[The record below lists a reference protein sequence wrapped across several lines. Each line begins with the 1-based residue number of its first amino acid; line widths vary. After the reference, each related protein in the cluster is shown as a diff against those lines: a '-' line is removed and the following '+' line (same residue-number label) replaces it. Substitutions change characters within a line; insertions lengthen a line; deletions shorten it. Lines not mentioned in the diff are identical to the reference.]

1 MFHFIK
7 AFFILASISFSNPP
21 KDIKQASIDLYLFK
35 GEELPKKA
43 VIKIDDKEVTVYDGY
58 KRVSLSPGDHEVK
71 VKGMEPVVIQL
82 KPEFKS
88 FVSFQIG
95 RDKKLLRLFDAKDE
109 SEDKNKADTFLC
121 RLKGKVNSF
130 ESKSPLSEVSVV
142 ISGSES
148 QKKTSL
154 KGHFD
159 FEAKVY
165 EGMTL
170 SFVHPTHRSLS
181 QKITKK
187 DCDTNFSV
195 SLKPAMGVLDDFVV
209 LAPKSKGSVESLLKE
224 RKNSETV
231 SVFIGSDEFKK
242 NGDST
247 AASALKR
254 VSGLSLVE
262 GRYAYIRGL
271 GERYSSTTLNG
282 ATLPSPNPSR
292 RVVPLDLLPTSLIES
307 VAIQKSYSVDLPA
320 QFSAGLIEVR
330 TLSVPKKSF
339 FKMSLSTG
347 ASSQDILAGQ
357 VYGQKREGDGGS
369 SDFLGIDD
377 GTRAKPKALKE
388 LRKNKEVISYKD
400 PNDFFGDGTGLTGEE
415 LTKLGNS
422 FNHNYDFEEV
432 KVGPNFG
439 FSLEGGQALKSGVN
453 RFGGRIKG
461 VYSLTNDYEEELN
474 RDYNLSSIEEGLT
487 LRDEATRYETS
498 NRYNL
503 GFQAGF
509 GFDLF
514 KSQKVNFTAL
524 TTRSTLDYN
533 EVIENQAVGS
543 EEDSF
548 RSFRSFWEERELSV
562 LQAQGEHQFLPKKA
576 LGLYWSWSQSE
587 AVRYRP
593 DEIEYLYELGSG
605 DFVERAFGNQRR
617 YSELNDDGTE
627 FSLKLKSSH
636 KLSSLVKLKMM
647 AGLRSYK
654 KDRLSDIERFSF
666 LETGLGDSVS
676 LNAPLNQIFNS
687 KTISSEAYRISDTTL
702 SSDSYWANEKNQA
715 AFVNM
720 SLDFKLKE
728 DRGFSFYSG
737 VRREEHLQGVGLYD
751 VIKQVR
757 AQDENELVQND
768 NFFSH
773 GLIYNHNK
781 KTSLRLTYSDTVVR
795 PDLQEFAPVIFF
807 DDQENILSLGNP
819 DLKISE
825 VSNYD
830 LRLDYYFSA
839 REFLSFGLFRKS
851 FKNPI
856 EFAKVIGTEDANVFI
871 NTESADVDGLELEV
885 RKHVFKG
892 LYFNGNYSLLSTEV
906 RINEEDQGAST
917 SDKRPLQGQSPYL
930 LNLGLQYSSKIYGI
944 DSNLSYNVAGKRLTQ
959 VGAFGQPDV
968 YEEPFHQ
975 LDFTLSKKISKK
987 NRLGF
992 RVQNILDP
1000 ESRRTQGG
1008 FVTRSFRRGRRFS
1021 VQVSTAF

>member
-1 MFHFIK
+1 MFYLIRIFMLLSTFSF
-7 AFFILASISFSNPP
+7 ADPSIDQN
-21 KDIKQASIDLYLFK
+21 QASMDLYLFK
-35 GEELPKKA
+35 NEEIPKKA
-43 VIKIDDKEVTVYDGY
+43 VIKVDNKKITVYRGY
-58 KRVSLSPGDHEVK
+58 KRLSLTSGEHEVQ
-71 VKGMEPVVIQL
+71 VKGLEPVVIKL
-82 KPEFKS
+82 KPGFKS
-88 FVSFQIG
+88 FISFQLG
-95 RDKKLLRLFDAKDE
+95 SDKKLLRLFDARSE
-109 SEDKNKADTFLC
+109 SEDKNKSQKFLC
-121 RLKGKVNSF
+121 RLKGKIKSF
-130 ESKSPLSEVSVV
+130 ESKSALPKVSVL
-142 ISGSES
+142 ISGAKV
-148 QKKTSL
+148 QNKTDL
-154 KGHFD
+154 DGTFD
-159 FEAKVY
+159 FEAEVY

-170 SFVHPTHRSLS
+170 SFVHQSHRSLS

-187 DCDTNFSV
+187 NCDTPFTI

-224 RKNSETV
+224 RKNSEAV

-282 ATLPSPNPSR
+282 ASLPSPNPSR

-330 TLSVPKKSF
+330 TLSVPKKDF
-339 FKMSLSTG
+339 FKMSVSTG
-347 ASSQDILAGQ
+347 ASSQNILAGQ
-357 VYGQKREGDGGS
+357 VYGQKRQGDGGS

-377 GTRAKPKALKE
+377 GKRARPKALIE
-388 LRKNKEVISYKD
+388 LRKNKQEISYKD

-422 FNHNYDFEEV
+422 FNHNYDFEDV

-439 FSLEGGQALKSGVN
+439 FSLEGGKALKSGVN
-453 RFGGRIKG
+453 RFGGRLKG
-461 VYSLTNDYEEELN
+461 IYSLTNDYEEELN
-474 RDYNLSSIEEGLT
+474 RDYNLSSLEEGLS
-487 LRDEATRYETS
+487 LRDEAIRYETS
-498 NRYNL
+498 NSYNL
-503 GFQAGF
+503 GAQAGF
-509 GFDLF
+509 GVDLF
-514 KSQKVNFTAL
+514 KSQKINFTAL

-533 EVIENQAVGS
+533 EVIENEAVGS

-562 LQAQGEHQFLPKKA
+562 LQIQGEHQFLPEKG
-576 LGLYWSWSQSE
+576 LGLYWSLSE
-587 AVRYRP
+587 SKAVRYRP
-593 DEIEYLYELGSG
+593 DEIEYLYELDSG

-617 YSELNDDGTE
+617 YSELKDEGTE
-627 FSLKLKSSH
+627 FSLKLKSIH
-636 KLSSLVKLKMM
+636 KLSPLVKLRIMT
-647 AGLRSYK
+647 GLRTYK
-654 KDRLSDIERFSF
+654 KDRLSGIERFSF
-666 LETGLGDSVS
+666 LETGLGDSIA
-676 LNAPLNQIFNS
+676 LNSPLNEIFNS
-687 KTISSEAYRISDTTL
+687 KTIASEAYRITDTTL
-702 SSDSYWANEKNQA
+702 FSDSYWANERNQA

-720 SLDFKLKE
+720 SLDFNFGE
-728 DRGFSFYSG
+728 DKGFTLYSG
-737 VRREEHLQGVGLYD
+737 VRREKHLQGVGLYD
-751 VIKQVR
+751 VIQSVK
-757 AQDENELVQND
+757 AKDSNELIQND

-773 GLIYNHNK
+773 GLIYKHNK
-781 KTSLRLTYSDTVVR
+781 KLSLRLTYSDTVVR

-819 DLKISE
+819 NLKIAE

-830 LRLDYYFSA
+830 LRLDYYFTA

-856 EFAKVIGTEDANVFI
+856 EFAKVIGTEDANIFI

-892 LYFNGNYSLLSTEV
+892 LYFTGNYSLLSTEV
-906 RINEEDQGAST
+906 KINEEDQGAST

-930 LNLGLQYSSKIYGI
+930 LNLGLQYSSKQYGL
-944 DSNLSYNVAGKRLTQ
+944 DSSLSYNVAGRRLTQ

-968 YEEPFHQ
+968 YEQPFHQ

-987 NRLGF
+987 NRLGL

-1000 ESRRTQGG
+1000 EAQRTQGD
-1008 FVTRSFRRGRRFS
+1008 FITRSFRRGRRFS